1 MLDVLFV
8 FGSLVALAHVSHF
21 CLRAALV
28 FKALWGLSRSPF
40 DLLSQSLQLNSSPD
54 PWSRNSNK
62 HGPWRLAH
70 YSFPLCFFLRNNSSF
85 ESFHRPEPYW
95 CCTCVHP
102 FLLLLFLFLP
112 SVTSCFTSSS
122 LSPFLCVPF
131 CTSSGSSL
139 KFVLWLC
146 RASQRPS
153 PGPPDLRQLAL
164 QRKVK
169 KKTLLPHVSP
179 ARPLLQT
186 LLQTLLQAPAACN
199 GSRLKS
205 CWSAL

>member
-1 MLDVLFV
+1 MHMCPISVCRRRQYSKHCGDDH
-8 FGSLVALAHVSHF
+8 G
-21 CLRAALV
+21 
-28 FKALWGLSRSPF
+28 GLSRSPF

-54 PWSRNSNK
+54 PWSITRTSIDL
-62 HGPWRLAH
+62 GGWPITV
-70 YSFPLCFFLRNNSSF
+70 FPYASCRKTIPLLSHSIDLNLTGVVLVSIFPFCCCSS
-85 ESFHRPEPYW
+85 SSHRSLL
-95 CCTCVHP
+95 VSR
-102 FLLLLFLFLP
+102 LLLSLLFCVFP
-112 SVTSCFTSSS
+112 SALLRAPVSN
-122 LSPFLCVPF
+122 
-131 CTSSGSSL
+131 
-139 KFVLWLC
+139 FVLWLC

-153 PGPPDLRQLAL
+153 PGPPGLRQLAL